1 MKFGLAT
8 LLLGYTP
15 APPSLAIY
23 ERIVS
28 QITELASILS
38 VPSDL
43 SWWHK
48 MRIHLGTLI
57 LRYALSM
64 AVTFIVAPPWFSQRT
79 ILWAAALQRF
89 LYSSENSNG
98 LDSP

>member
-1 MKFGLAT
+1 MKSGLAT

-43 SWWHK
+43 SW
-48 MRIHLGTLI
+48 
-57 LRYALSM
+57 
-64 AVTFIVAPPWFSQRT
+64 
-79 ILWAAALQRF
+79 
-89 LYSSENSNG
+89 
-98 LDSP
+98 